1 MDAQGGAVL
10 VTGGAGFIGSH
21 LVERLLAEGR
31 SVVVLDALTYA
42 GRREHLATVMDRIA
56 FARGDICDGALVAT
70 LLRLHAVAAVINCA
84 AETHV
89 DRSIAA
95 PAAFVQ
101 TNVVG
106 TERLLSAA
114 LEHWRQLT
122 PAARD
127 SFRFLQVSTD
137 EVFGSLGPTGRSDEG
152 SPYRPSSPYAASKA
166 AADHLALAWHRTYG
180 LPVVLTHGSNTY
192 GPRQYPEKLI
202 PRLIAAALAGQ
213 PLPIYG
219 DGQQQRDWLHVG
231 DHAAGIALALA
242 RGQPGGR
249 YGLSGGNEWRNI
261 DLARKVC
268 ALLDVVCPRVDGKP
282 HASAIRHVEDRPGH
296 DQRYAM
302 DPGLAARELG
312 FRPAEE
318 FSSGLAATVRW
329 HALGRSA

>member
-31 SVVVLDALTYA
+31 CVVVLDALTYA
-42 GRREHLATVMDRIA
+42 GRREHLATVIDRIA
-56 FARGDICDGALVAT
+56 FVHGDICDGALVAA

-106 TERLLSAA
+106 TERLLSAT

-122 PAARD
+122 PAARA

-137 EVFGSLGPTGRSDEG
+137 EVFGSLGPTGRFDEG
-152 SPYRPSSPYAASKA
+152 SPYHPSSPYAASKA

-219 DGQQQRDWLHVG
+219 DGQQERVG
-231 DHAAGIALALA
+231 CMCAIIRRALRSPWPAA
-242 RGQPGGR
+242 
-249 YGLSGGNEWRNI
+249 S
-261 DLARKVC
+261 
-268 ALLDVVCPRVDGKP
+268 
-282 HASAIRHVEDRPGH
+282 
-296 DQRYAM
+296 
-302 DPGLAARELG
+302 
-312 FRPAEE
+312 PA
-318 FSSGLAATVRW
+318 AATVCPAATSGVTSIW
-329 HALGRSA
+329 PGE